1 MDQQLKSEID
11 EKRLVVHVELY
22 LGSSLSL
29 IDLYDASF
37 KPFQGARK
45 DVDSLVLVEAHHGF
59 VGYVAEGH
67 EMPEGREIPSL
78 EGLGDLVLRKEAE
91 KALRRAEVPVQGVSE
106 GFGLQKEVA
115 REHRL
120 EFLMNDALPSYRHLP
135 SGEDKPERA
144 GLGGKRGNPGAPHE
158 HFLGS
163 CLDLQGVIVHGKTI
177 AQKVQKENPSRRC
190 LKTLIPPVFRPI
202 MWGEREGFMR
212 FRVLICAVLL
222 LAACAA
228 VSAATITVT
237 VVQNEEAPD
246 IAIQMSRTVE
256 DELLG
261 QYFNAGQIVSNTEVM
276 MSGSRFSEKNFGIKE
291 AAFGMSD
298 YLLVV
303 YLQYGPGERV
313 DEEKKISWAELK
325 TITWRIVAVPT
336 SRILEERSIE
346 YSVFPVDDFDP
357 YQQARKPAGMIVR
370 ESLPVIDGD
379 RQGEKR

>member
-1 MDQQLKSEID
+1 M
-11 EKRLVVHVELY
+11 R
-22 LGSSLSL
+22 
-29 IDLYDASF
+29 
-37 KPFQGARK
+37 
-45 DVDSLVLVEAHHGF
+45 
-59 VGYVAEGH
+59 
-67 EMPEGREIPSL
+67 
-78 EGLGDLVLRKEAE
+78 
-91 KALRRAEVPVQGVSE
+91 
-106 GFGLQKEVA
+106 
-115 REHRL
+115 
-120 EFLMNDALPSYRHLP
+120 
-135 SGEDKPERA
+135 
-144 GLGGKRGNPGAPHE
+144 
-158 HFLGS
+158 
-163 CLDLQGVIVHGKTI
+163 
-177 AQKVQKENPSRRC
+177 
-190 LKTLIPPVFRPI
+190 
-202 MWGEREGFMR
+202 GEREGFMR
-212 FRVLICAVLL
+212 FRVLLCGILL

-261 QYFNAGQIVSNTEVM
+261 QYFNAGQIVSNTDVM
-276 MSGSRFSEKNFGIKE
+276 MSGSRFSEKGFGIKE

-303 YLQYGPGERV
+303 YLQYGPGERI

-336 SRILEERSIE
+336 SKILEERSIE